1 MKTLLNRLLV
11 VVVTLALGGIALAKN
26 ASSASAEKARLAIQ
40 VLKTNSPPA
49 DKAAACKR
57 LAIYG
62 DAKAVPALA
71 PLLADA
77 DLASWARI
85 ALEAIPGRAADQAL
99 RDAAGK
105 LNGRLL
111 VGAINSIG
119 VRRDAGAAGLLA
131 RKLKDADAEVAS
143 AAAVALGH
151 IGGSKA
157 KSALQTALGDARPE
171 VRSAAAQGLI
181 LSAEKLLAARQPAKA
196 AKLYEQVRTAQVPVQ
211 RIAEAT
217 RGVILARGES
227 GLPLLLETLRSS
239 DKTLVAIALRTARE
253 LAGAATTRA
262 LAAELTSGPASQQS
276 KLLHVLADRNDAAA
290 WAAVFA
296 TARNGSTEL
305 RLVAVEVMGTSG
317 NADCA
322 PVLLELLTTPE
333 ERVAQ
338 AAKSALAGWS
348 GRDVDAPITARLRGA
363 TGPARRALIEII
375 GQRRLAISVPDL
387 VKAARDDDSGLRSAA
402 IKALGQTVEANQLKE
417 LTALLTKPKSEDD
430 LALIQA
436 ALESASERLPDKAKS
451 TGELLAIWPGSAPAA
466 KCALLPALAILGTDK
481 ALATA
486 RSALTS
492 SEPGVRDATIRALA
506 DWPEPAAIPALTQF
520 LKESSDET
528 HRFLA
533 LRGCVRLL
541 EADKSAAADR
551 LKIFADLI
559 AGTQRTDDQK
569 VLLSGLAKVADGGS
583 LKLIEPFLGNA
594 AVQAEA
600 ELAYVQVAG
609 AIKKVSPTEADA
621 AAKRALAEFK
631 NQAAREKAQKLVNP
645 Q

>member
-99 RDAAGK
+99 RNAAGK

-111 VGAINSIG
+111 VGAINSLG
-119 VRRDAGAAGLLA
+119 VRRDAGAVGLLA

-143 AAAVALGH
+143 AAAVALGR

-157 KSALQTALGDARPE
+157 TSALQTALGDARPE
-171 VRSAAAQGLI
+171 VRSAVAQGLI
-181 LSAEKLLAARQPAKA
+181 LSAEKLLAGRQPAKA

-239 DKTLVAIALRTARE
+239 DKTLVAVALHTARE
-253 LAGAATTRA
+253 LPGAATTRA
-262 LAAELTSGPASQQS
+262 LAAELTSVPAGQQGR
-276 KLLHVLADRNDAAA
+276 LIHVLADRKDAAA

-296 TARNGSTEL
+296 TARNGAAEV
-305 RLVAVEVMGTSG
+305 RLVAVEVMGASG
-317 NADCA
+317 NSDCT
-322 PVLLELLTTPE
+322 PVLLDLLSTPE
-333 ERVAQ
+333 ESVAQ
-338 AAKSALAGWS
+338 AAKAALAGWS
-348 GRDVDAPITARLRGA
+348 GREVDAPIAARLRGA
-363 TGPARRALIEII
+363 TGPTRRPLIEIV
-375 GQRRLAISVPDL
+375 GQRHMPVSVPEL
-387 VKAARDDDSGLRSAA
+387 VKAAREGDHGLRGAA
-402 IKALGQTVEANQLKE
+402 IKALGQTVEAGQLKE
-417 LTALLTKPKSEDD
+417 LTALLLKPKAADD

-436 ALESASERLPDKAKS
+436 ALESACERLPEKAES

-481 ALATA
+481 ALETTRGAVASTE
-486 RSALTS
+486 T
-492 SEPGVRDATIRALA
+492 GVRDAAIRVLA

-569 VLLSGLAKVADGGS
+569 VLLSGLAKVADAGS

-609 AIKKVSPTEADA
+609 AIKKATPAEAA
-621 AAKRALAEFK
+621 VAAKRAVAEFK
-631 NQAAREKAQKLVNP
+631 SEAARDKAQKILSP
-645 Q
+645 